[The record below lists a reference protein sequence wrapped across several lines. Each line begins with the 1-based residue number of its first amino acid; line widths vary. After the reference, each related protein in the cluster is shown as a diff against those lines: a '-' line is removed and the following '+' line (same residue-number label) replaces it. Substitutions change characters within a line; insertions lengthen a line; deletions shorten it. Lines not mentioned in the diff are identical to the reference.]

1 VNWITAPLAK
11 VSKVFDDGDWIESKD
26 QSEDGIRLVQTGNVG
41 EGVFKD
47 RRDKARFISEATF
60 KRLNCSEVQ
69 PGDILI
75 SRLPDPVGR
84 ACVVPDTGDKMITA
98 VDCTIVRPDDDRIDP
113 SFLIYYSQTA
123 NYLRDIEQRC
133 TGTTR
138 KRISRKSLG
147 QISIP
152 LPPLDEQ
159 KRIVAVLDQAFAALD
174 RARALAE
181 ANLADADSLLTQT
194 VEAALY
200 ALGEPQPIG
209 RHVELLSGFA
219 FKSGGY
225 TDDPEDVRLIRGDN
239 IVQGAFRWDG
249 VKRWPKRERSV
260 YARYELAADDV
271 LIAMDRT
278 WVSAG
283 IKYAV
288 VDEEALPSLLVQ
300 RVARLRTK
308 STVLSSFLAFC
319 IGSKLFERYVLDI
332 QTGLGVPHV
341 SGKQLEAFEVPVPD
355 LEAQRDFVE
364 RIEAIRGRSK
374 ALTANLRTSLLDIA
388 DLRQSLL
395 QKAFAGELT

>member
-1 VNWITAPLAK
+1 MGSTPARKSKSLWDDKRETRNVWLSIADMPSSLHAVANDSKEYVSDAAAK
-11 VSKVFDDGDWIESKD
+11 SMK
-26 QSEDGIRLVQTGNVG
+26 
-41 EGVFKD
+41 
-47 RRDKARFISEATF
+47 
-60 KRLNCSEVQ
+60 
-69 PGDILI
+69 
-75 SRLPDPVGR
+75 
-84 ACVVPDTGDKMITA
+84 VVPAGTLLVSFKLTLGRLCYAGRDLFTNEAIAALLNLDERAVTKEFLYWYLTFFDWHAAAAGDEKVKGKTLNKA
-98 VDCTIVRPDDDRIDP
+98 KLKELEV
-113 SFLIYYSQTA
+113 
-123 NYLRDIEQRC
+123 
-133 TGTTR
+133 G
-138 KRISRKSLG
+138 
-147 QISIP
+147 
-152 LPPLDEQ
+152 LPPLEEQ

-181 ANLADADSLLTQT
+181 GNLADAEALLSQT
-194 VEAALY
+194 VEAALC
-200 ALGEPQPIG
+200 AFGEPQPIG
-209 RHVELLSGFA
+209 QHLDLLSGFA

-249 VKRWPKRERSV
+249 VKRWSKSERSD

-308 STVLSSFLAFC
+308 STLLPSFLAIC
-319 IGSKLFERYVLDI
+319 IGSKHFERYVLDI

-341 SGKQLEAFEVPVPD
+341 SGKQLEAFEVAIPD
-355 LEAQRDFVE
+355 LDAQQEFVD

-374 ALTANLRTSLLDIA
+374 ALTANLRASLSDIA
-388 DLRQSLL
+388 QLRQSLL

>member
-1 VNWITAPLAK
+1 MNWITAPLAK